1 MFTFKEVLV
10 MAPKEWKTHNPT
22 GSKRVVVT
30 KELPGSRW
38 LETLIKAD
46 CRVELCTSTDV
57 LSVDDIKAAIGAQC
71 DGVLG
76 QLTED
81 WGDELFAALK
91 TAGGTAYSN
100 VAVGYNNV
108 DVDAATKHGIPVGNT
123 PGVLTETTAQ
133 MAVALTFAAARRTGE
148 AERFLRAGKYKGWL
162 MTLFLGELLW
172 HKTVGVIGA
181 GRIGATYARMMV
193 EGHKMNLIYY
203 DVYPNEDLE
212 DYVAAYADFL
222 NSRGEEPVHCIRAG
236 SVEEVLRQAD
246 CVSIHTV
253 LDESTHHLINV
264 DSLALMKENSI
275 LVNTSRG
282 PVVDE
287 AALIAHCQKHP
298 NFRAGLDVFED
309 EPEMKPGLVGLDNV
323 VIVPH
328 IASATRWTR
337 EGMATLAAGNVA
349 GILSGYPAWNQPDIL
364 PFLEGES
371 PQAAPSI
378 VNAKVLGITLYT
390 SGEKS

>member
-1 MFTFKEVLV
+1 
-10 MAPKEWKTHNPT
+10 MAPKEWETHNPS

-38 LETLIKAD
+38 LETLIKAG
-46 CRVELCTSTDV
+46 CRVELCTATDV
-57 LSVDDIKAAIGAQC
+57 LSVEEIKAAIGAQC

-91 TAGGTAYSN
+91 AAGGTAYSN

-108 DVDAATKHGIPVGNT
+108 DVDAAT
-123 PGVLTETTAQ
+123 
-133 MAVALTFAAARRTGE
+133 
-148 AERFLRAGKYKGWL
+148 LRAGKYKGWL

-172 HKTVGVIGA
+172 RKTVGVIGA

-193 EGHKMNLIYY
+193 EGHKMDLIYY
-203 DVYPNEDLE
+203 DIYPNMDLE
-212 DYVAAYADFL
+212 EYISAYGDFL
-222 NSRGEEPVHCIRAG
+222 ESRGEEPVSCKRADT
-236 SVEEVLRQAD
+236 VADVLREAD
-246 CVSIHTV
+246 CISVHTV
-253 LDESTHHLINV
+253 LDESTHHLINA
-264 DSLALMKENSI
+264 DSLALMKENAI

-287 AALIAHCQKHP
+287 AALVAHCQKHP
-298 NFRAGLDVFED
+298 DFRAALDVFED
-309 EPEMKPGLVGLDNV
+309 EPEMKPGLVELDNV
-323 VIVPH
+323 LIVPH

-337 EGMATLAAGNVA
+337 EGMASLAAGNVA

-364 PFLEGES
+364 SFLEGES

-378 VNAKVLGITLYT
+378 VNAKELGIPLFT
-390 SGEKS
+390 S

>member
-1 MFTFKEVLV
+1 
-10 MAPKEWKTHNPT
+10 MAPKEWETHNPS

-30 KELPGSRW
+30 KVLPGSRW
-38 LETLIKAD
+38 LETLIKAG

-57 LSVDDIKAAIGAQC
+57 LSVAEIKAAIGSQC

-91 TAGGTAYSN
+91 AAGGTAYSN

-108 DVDAATKHGIPVGNT
+108 DVAAATKHGLPVGNT

-133 MAVALTFAAARRTGE
+133 MAVTLTFAAARRTGE

-193 EGHKMNLIYY
+193 EGHKMNLIYH
-203 DVYPNEDLE
+203 DIYPNKDLE
-212 DYVAAYADFL
+212 DYIADYADFL
-222 NSRGEEPVHCIRAG
+222 KSRGEAPVSCKRADT
-236 SVEEVLRQAD
+236 VADVLREAD
-246 CVSIHTV
+246 CISVHTV
-253 LDESTHHLINV
+253 LDDSTHHLINAS
-264 DSLALMKENSI
+264 SLALMKENAI

-287 AALIAHCQKHP
+287 AALVAHCQKHP
-298 NFRAGLDVFED
+298 NFRAALDVFED
-309 EPEMKPGLVGLDNV
+309 EPEMKPGLVELDNV
-323 VIVPH
+323 LIVPH

-337 EGMATLAAGNVA
+337 EGMASLAAGNVA

-364 PFLEGES
+364 SFLEGES
-371 PQAAPSI
+371 PKAAPSI
-378 VNAKVLGITLYT
+378 VNATELGIALYT
-390 SGEKS
+390 D

>member
-1 MFTFKEVLV
+1 
-10 MAPKEWKTHNPT
+10 MAPKEWETHNPS

-38 LETLIKAD
+38 LETLIKAG
-46 CRVELCTSTDV
+46 CRVELCTSSDV
-57 LSVDDIKAAIGAQC
+57 LSVEEIKAAIGAQC

-76 QLTED
+76 QLTEV

-91 TAGGTAYSN
+91 AAGGTAYSN

-108 DVDAATKHGIPVGNT
+108 DIEAATKYGLPVGNT

-133 MAVALTFAAARRTGE
+133 MAVTLTFAAARRTGE

-193 EGHKMNLIYY
+193 EGHKMNLIYH
-203 DVYPNEDLE
+203 DIYPNKDLE
-212 DYVAAYADFL
+212 DYIAAYADFL
-222 NSRGEEPVHCIRAG
+222 KSRGEEPVSCKRADT
-236 SVEEVLRQAD
+236 VEDVLREAD
-246 CVSIHTV
+246 CVSVHTV
-253 LDESTHHLINV
+253 LDESTHHLINA
-264 DSLALMKENSI
+264 DSLALMKENAI

-287 AALIAHCQKHP
+287 AALVAHCQKHS
-298 NFRAGLDVFED
+298 NFRAALDVFEE
-309 EPEMKPGLVGLDNV
+309 EPAMKPGLVELDNV

-349 GILSGYPAWNQPDIL
+349 GILSGYPVWNQPDIL
-364 PFLEGES
+364 SFLEGES

-378 VNAKVLGITLYT
+378 VNATELGIALYT
-390 SGEKS
+390 D

>member
-1 MFTFKEVLV
+1 
-10 MAPKEWKTHNPT
+10 MAPNQWETHNPS

-30 KELPGSRW
+30 KKLPGSRW
-38 LETLIKAD
+38 LETLIEAD
-46 CRVELCTSTDV
+46 CKVELCTSTDV
-57 LSVDDIKAAIGAQC
+57 LSVEEIKAAIGAQC

-91 TAGGTAYSN
+91 AAGGTAYSN

-108 DVDAATKHGIPVGNT
+108 DVAAATKHGIPVGNT

-133 MAVALTFAAARRTGE
+133 MAVTLTFATARRTGE

-172 HKTVGVIGA
+172 RKTVGVIGA

-193 EGHKMNLIYY
+193 EGHKMNLIYH
-203 DVYPNEDLE
+203 DIYPNKDLE
-212 DYVAAYADFL
+212 DYIAAYGDFL
-222 NSRGEEPVHCIRAG
+222 ESRGEEPVSCKRAD
-236 SVEEVLRQAD
+236 SVEDVLREAD
-246 CVSIHTV
+246 CVSVHTV
-253 LDESTHHLINV
+253 LDESTRHLINA
-264 DSLALMKENSI
+264 DSLALMKENAI

-287 AALIAHCQKHP
+287 AALVAHCRNHP

-309 EPEMKPGLVGLDNV
+309 EPEMKPGLVELDNV
-323 VIVPH
+323 LIVPH

-337 EGMATLAAGNVA
+337 EGMASLAAGNVA

-364 PFLEGES
+364 SFLEGES
-371 PQAAPSI
+371 PPAAPSI
-378 VNAKVLGITLYT
+378 VNAKELGIALFT
-390 SGEKS
+390 S